1 MRAVSVEYVKHVL
14 GNKKEIVTYGR
25 KRIKELY
32 EELNNTDLSVCEAA
46 YVKVL
51 NDQPKVSS
59 RTNENDIS
67 DVLLKQKKIY
77 QEQARDLRFEIIRI
91 LDEEESIH
99 RIWVCFDALN
109 NPGRKYLEEL
119 YVEKNLYRYVEEKSG
134 VSHRSFE
141 QTRSQAMKKLIS
153 LYYSS
158 LTNKEI
164 IQGIYPDK
172 KGELDN
178 KET

>member
-1 MRAVSVEYVKHVL
+1 MRSVSVEYVKHVL

-109 NPGRKYLEEL
+109 NPGRKY
-119 YVEKNLYRYVEEKSG
+119 
-134 VSHRSFE
+134 
-141 QTRSQAMKKLIS
+141 
-153 LYYSS
+153 
-158 LTNKEI
+158 
-164 IQGIYPDK
+164 
-172 KGELDN
+172 
-178 KET
+178 

>member
-119 YVEKNLYRYVEEKSG
+119 YVEKNLYRYVFLFL
-134 VSHRSFE
+134 VIL
-141 QTRSQAMKKLIS
+141 AV
-153 LYYSS
+153 LY
-158 LTNKEI
+158 
-164 IQGIYPDK
+164 QGQYF
-172 KGELDN
+172 
-178 KET
+178 